1 MNISLRTEYTIRT
14 LLELAKHKTDK
25 PVNIAY
31 ICKKRNLPR
40 KFIEQ
45 LFNKLKNK
53 GIIKSIRGKYGGYIL
68 NKDPQDITLREIIEA
83 VDDSFFTIFCS
94 TRPKYCEA
102 PDCDSQSLW
111 IKINEDMKRYFDKIT
126 LKNVMEEKGFPYDK
140 ELF

>member
-1 MNISLRTEYTIRT
+1 MNISLKTEYTLRT
-14 LLELAKHKTDK
+14 LLELAKSKSGK
-25 PVNIAY
+25 PVNIAD

-53 GIIKSIRGKYGGYIL
+53 KIIKSIRGKYGGYVL
-68 NKDPQDITLREIIEA
+68 NKSPEEITLKEIIQA
-83 VDDSFFTIFCS
+83 VDDTFFTIFCVAK
-94 TRPKYCEA
+94 PKYCEA
-102 PDCDSQSLW
+102 PNCDSQSLW
-111 IKINEDMKRYFDKIT
+111 IKINEDMKKYFNNIT